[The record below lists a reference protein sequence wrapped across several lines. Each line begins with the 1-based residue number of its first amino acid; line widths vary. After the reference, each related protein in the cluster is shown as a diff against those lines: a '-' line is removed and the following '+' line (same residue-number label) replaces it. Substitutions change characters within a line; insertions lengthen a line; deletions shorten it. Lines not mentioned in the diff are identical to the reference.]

1 MRRNLLIV
9 EDESG
14 IREGLTSYLQTKG
27 YGVVAAANR
36 SEGLREMAAGDF
48 DLVITDW
55 HLGDGLGASIAAAS
69 ECPVL
74 VISGADGCF
83 EVQGHTDT
91 FEVMPK
97 PIVPTDLVVKIESMF
112 AGDEEVDSEVDLVLP
127 VDAQDRVNLVQAMI
141 RSRHDIPGDS
151 MTVTDDGTFV
161 TVQAL
166 LPGDDDELIDILS
179 KITGDVRCLD
189 RDGMPLL
196 EIKLFRSGQVQEADC
211 LVDIDEPWP
220 EGQSVL
226 GVDFSRAD
234 CCTPTRFLELVER
247 VKSFREKGC
256 LAYCLNVPTH
266 LRLYLELF
274 EPECVMPRRGVAGPV
289 LPAALSGLLQ

>member
-1 MRRNLLIV
+1 MERNLLIV

-36 SEGLREMAAGDF
+36 SEGLREIAVGDF

-74 VISGADGCF
+74 VISGADGCL
-83 EVQGHTDT
+83 EIEGHADM

-97 PIVPTDLVVKIESMF
+97 PIVPTDLLVKIESMF
-112 AGDEEVDSEVDLVLP
+112 AVDQVLESEAELVLP

-141 RSRHDIPGDS
+141 RTRHDIPDDS
-151 MTVTDDGTFV
+151 ITVRDDGTYV

-166 LPGDDDELIDILS
+166 LPGDDDELMEVLS

-189 RDGMPLL
+189 CDGKPLL
-196 EIKLFRSGQVQEADC
+196 EIKLFRSGQVQEEDC
-211 LVDIDEPWP
+211 LVGLDEPWP
-220 EGQSVL
+220 EEQSVI

-234 CCTPTRFLELVER
+234 YCTPTRFLELVER
-247 VKSFREKGC
+247 VKSFRENGC
-256 LAYCLNVPTH
+256 QAYCLNVPTH

-274 EPECVMPRRGVAGPV
+274 EPECVMPRRGIAGPV
-289 LPAALSGLLQ
+289 LPAALSGLLE